1 MRKVINIKRYMT
13 ANNAEVTATK
23 IQLLTLENTSL
34 TYSLTEGLEY
44 NSDKKDDKHWLYAMF
59 VAYQCGPSSSTA
71 PLTEYANNEIY
82 QELPKERNFFANK
95 DEKL

>member
-1 MRKVINIKRYMT
+1 MT
-13 ANNAEVTATK
+13 ANNAEVAAMK

-34 TYSLTEGLEY
+34 TYSLTDWLEY
-44 NSDKKDDKHWLYAMF
+44 NIDKKDNKDWLYAMF
-59 VAYQCGPSSSTA
+59 VAYQCCPSSSTA

-82 QELPKERNFFANK
+82 QELPKERNFFTNK